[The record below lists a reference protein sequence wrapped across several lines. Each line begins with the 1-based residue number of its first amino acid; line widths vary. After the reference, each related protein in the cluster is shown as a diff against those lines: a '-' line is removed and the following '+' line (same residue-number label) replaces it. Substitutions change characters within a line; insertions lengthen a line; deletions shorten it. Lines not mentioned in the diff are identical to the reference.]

1 MIRLDPM
8 IKLAI
13 IVAIG
18 ITISMMLGVGQPNE
32 RDKLAVI
39 NKSQLNLGHGHAPQV
54 IKTGNVFSL
63 DNYQV
68 NLD

>member
-1 MIRLDPM
+1 MFRLDPM

-18 ITISMMLGVGQPNE
+18 ITITMLLGVGQPSE

-39 NKSQLNLGHGHAPQV
+39 NKSQINLGHGHAPQAL
-54 IKTGNVFSL
+54 KTGNVFSL
-63 DNYQV
+63 ENYRV

>member
-1 MIRLDPM
+1 MFRLDPM

-18 ITISMMLGVGQPNE
+18 ITITMLLGVGQPSE

-39 NKSQLNLGHGHAPQV
+39 NKSQINLGHGHAPQV
-54 IKTGNVFSL
+54 LNAGNVFSL
-63 DNYQV
+63 ENYRV